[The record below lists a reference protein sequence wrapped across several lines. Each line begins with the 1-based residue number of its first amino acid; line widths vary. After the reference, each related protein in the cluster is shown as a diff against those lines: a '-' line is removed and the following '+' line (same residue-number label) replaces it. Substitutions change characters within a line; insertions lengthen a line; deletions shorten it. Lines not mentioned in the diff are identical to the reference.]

1 MPVPPGI
8 VYIVRRLPGVL
19 LPSAAAYLA
28 LIRILQRG
36 SQSQARI
43 RWLAVVAAVVAQP
56 ILSGLRGLYA
66 EISARRDARRRG
78 AVEISRV
85 PDRYGGLG
93 LDILKAMGKALT
105 LGYPAQSFH
114 QWFKQYGNTYMLTML
129 YEDRLQIVTS
139 EPQYVKA
146 VLATEFDNYWKG
158 PVDNYRGLSLLGTGV
173 FNSDGEMW
181 KFHRS
186 MTRPYF
192 SRDRVTDFDIFDK
205 HAKDVL
211 DLASARLR
219 EGYPVDIQDVAA
231 RFTLDSATAF
241 LFGDSVDSIS
251 AGLAYPESAA
261 HLTSPAF
268 LNHPSNSFVT
278 AFIEGQHLHVDRSR
292 FGSKW
297 QLGEFW
303 KDLIQPH
310 REVIDKFI
318 EPIIQR
324 ALSEKLRR
332 AAASTEANTDAD
344 KEVETLLGHLL
355 KSTEDKA
362 IIRDEILN
370 MLVAGRDTTSAT
382 ITFAI
387 YMLAEHPDKARR
399 LREEILDRVGPSRRP
414 THDDVK
420 NMPYLRA
427 FINETLRLYP
437 PVPVDSRTS
446 KNATTWPSTT
456 PGGPPLYVPA
466 NTKIIY
472 TVFLMHRRKDLWGP
486 DALEFDPDRFID
498 DRLGK
503 YLTPNPYIFLPFN
516 AGPRICLGQQ
526 FAYQETSFFLI
537 RLLQRFCAIHLAPDA
552 QPESS
557 KPPPHWKLSE
567 LKKQEKITYG
577 TSLTMYAKDGVWVRM
592 DTA

>member
-1 MPVPPGI
+1 MPMPPGI
-8 VYIVRRLPGVL
+8 VYI
-19 LPSAAAYLA
+19 
-28 LIRILQRG
+28 
-36 SQSQARI
+36 SQARI
-43 RWLAVVAAVVAQP
+43 RWLAVVAAVLTQP

-66 EISARRDARRRG
+66 DISARRDARRRG

-85 PDRYGGLG
+85 PDRYVGLG
-93 LDILKAMGKALT
+93 LEILKAMGKALT
-105 LGYPAQSFH
+105 VGYPVPA
-114 QWFKQYGNTYMLTML
+114 KQG
-129 YEDRLQIVTS
+129 S
-139 EPQYVKA
+139 A
-146 VLATEFDNYWKG
+146 SAW
-158 PVDNYRGLSLLGTGV
+158 LSQGQRSVGR
-173 FNSDGEMW
+173 DQREMW

-192 SRDRVTDFDIFDK
+192 SRGRVTDFDIFDK

-219 EGYPVDIQDVAA
+219 EGYPVDIQDIAA
-231 RFTLDSATAF
+231 RFTLDLATAF

-251 AGLAYPESAA
+251 AGLARIQSLR
-261 HLTSPAF
+261 HISP
-268 LNHPSNSFVT
+268 PR
-278 AFIEGQHLHVDRSR
+278 RSSTIPLIH
-292 FGSKW
+292 FKW

-332 AAASTEANTDAD
+332 AAASTEANTDSD
-344 KEVETLLGHLL
+344 QEVETLLGHLL

-472 TVFLMHRRKDLWGP
+472 TIFLMHRRKDLWGP
-486 DALEFDPDRFID
+486 D
-498 DRLGK
+498 
-503 YLTPNPYIFLPFN
+503 
-516 AGPRICLGQQ
+516 GPRICLGQQ
-526 FAYQETSFFLI
+526 FAYQFFLI

-552 QPESS
+552 QPDS
-557 KPPPHWKLSE
+557 KPPAHWKLSG